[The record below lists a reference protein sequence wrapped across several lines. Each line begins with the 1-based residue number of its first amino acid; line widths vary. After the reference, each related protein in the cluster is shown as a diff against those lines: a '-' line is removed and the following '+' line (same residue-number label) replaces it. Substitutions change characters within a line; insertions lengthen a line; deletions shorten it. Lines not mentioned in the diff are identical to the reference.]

1 MADKQQRVPS
11 QPSSIQSLR
20 AFRRPLPMAKWY
32 RWVVGSKVD
41 GLVNRWGEGP
51 RGRRIAQDRQ
61 RDGATRSA
69 RGTTWTDF
77 GASKGSVLRLGGDL
91 GVRLG
96 TLWGTLGGKGT
107 TFEPQ
112 GFQKWVPP
120 IGGARSGTILE
131 LPGWIWGAIL
141 GSFWGL
147 FGDMFSG
154 FSHRVF

>member
-1 MADKQQRVPS
+1 MHIAFFNSIAPRIPPAPS
-11 QPSSIQSLR
+11 YGEVLS
-20 AFRRPLPMAKWY
+20 MGC
-32 RWVVGSKVD
+32 WVEGGWVG
-41 GLVNRWGEGP
+41 EP
-51 RGRRIAQDRQ
+51 RGRGAKRTENSAGRAAKRSDQERQ
-61 RDGATRSA
+61 R
-69 RGTTWTDF
+69 TTWTDF
-77 GASKGSVLRLGGDL
+77 GASKGSVLRLGGGL

-120 IGGARSGTILE
+120 IGGAHSGTILE

-147 FGDMFSG
+147 FGYFFG
-154 FSHRVF
+154 